1 MECKKCLN
9 NNSVR
14 NIKFDN
20 NDICNFCTNYE
31 KIEKKINDYEYL
43 EKLFIERIEKI
54 KGKHK
59 YDVALGISGGKDSIY
74 VLNELTKKYNLKV
87 KTFTMNNGFLS
98 KEAIKNIDKIVED
111 FQVEHEYINFD
122 KELLQRIYHYSMSHF
137 LVPCIA
143 CSYIGYAAM
152 INYASKIDA
161 GMCIHGRSPEQMLR
175 YYNKDV
181 FSSFIDA
188 GLKSINEVDI
198 NDEYMKLLDSVK
210 DKVDEGIFNDIRNLA
225 FDGLEQNDFRE
236 FVPYFLYH
244 NYDEEE
250 IVKYLKEN
258 TNWNPPEDYNH
269 YDCQIHEA
277 AKYIYQCAEGRPHRL
292 PEISVLIRMGKITK
306 QQGKELLE
314 KEIIKNKPKEE
325 LKMLFKYANVNET
338 LLFTKAKIYNKVIKK

>member
-1 MECKKCLN
+1 
-9 NNSVR
+9 
-14 NIKFDN
+14 
-20 NDICNFCTNYE
+20 
-31 KIEKKINDYEYL
+31 
-43 EKLFIERIEKI
+43 
-54 KGKHK
+54 
-59 YDVALGISGGKDSIY
+59 
-74 VLNELTKKYNLKV
+74 
-87 KTFTMNNGFLS
+87 
-98 KEAIKNIDKIVED
+98 
-111 FQVEHEYINFD
+111 
-122 KELLQRIYHYSMSHF
+122 
-137 LVPCIA
+137 
-143 CSYIGYAAM
+143 
-152 INYASKIDA
+152 
-161 GMCIHGRSPEQMLR
+161 MLR

-244 NYDEEE
+244 NYDEKE